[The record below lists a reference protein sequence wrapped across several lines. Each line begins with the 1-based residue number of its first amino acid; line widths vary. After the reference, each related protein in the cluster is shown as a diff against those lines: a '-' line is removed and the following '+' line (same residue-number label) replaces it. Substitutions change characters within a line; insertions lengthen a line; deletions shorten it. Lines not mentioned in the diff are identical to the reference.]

1 MTSMQERGQALATAR
16 RDDVPLAELPG
27 GLPVDEPEAYA
38 IQAEAIAAYESKRAG
53 YKVGAT
59 SPFAQEMLGT
69 NHPFTA
75 PMFADSCYEDR
86 FALVGPADGLIGIEA
101 EFAFRLAVDLPTR
114 QAPYTLDDVTA
125 AVATVHPAFEIV
137 GLRLPIE
144 HLANILVVIPDF
156 SANVGFVHGH
166 GHGIGDW
173 EQHDLSSVNV
183 RVDID
188 GDEVAHGS
196 GAAVLGTPLNALLW
210 TANNRRESGDGLVAG
225 DWISTGATCGII
237 RITSGQTAV
246 ADFGAIG
253 TVTMSLSSD

>member
-1 MTSMQERGQALATAR
+1 MTINQERGQALATAR
-16 RDDVPLAELPG
+16 RDGVPLAELPG
-27 GLPVDEPEAYA
+27 GLPADEAEAYA
-38 IQAEAIAAYESKRAG
+38 IQAEAIAVYESKPSG

-75 PMFADSCYEDR
+75 PMFADSCHEDGL
-86 FALVGPADGLIGIEA
+86 ALDVPAYGLIGIEA
-101 EFAFRLAVDLPTR
+101 EFAFRLATDLPPR

-137 GLRLPIE
+137 GLRVPTE
-144 HLANILVVIPDF
+144 HLANILVVIADF
-156 SANVGFVHGH
+156 GVNVGFVHGD
-166 GHGIGDW
+166 GINDW
-173 EQHDLSSVNV
+173 TQHDLSSVNV

-188 GDEVAHGS
+188 GAEVAHGS
-196 GAAVLGTPLNALLW
+196 GAAVLGNPVNALLW

-246 ADFGAIG
+246 GDFGVLG